1 MSEQV
6 TSNHVNQGERVRL
19 MCVGVLAGAIAGLVT
34 GIEARIKMRIIA
46 LATGSVPG
54 LSLATLVILLPSQ
67 TAYVPYI
74 LMSIFLIILGMSGLG
89 IATLLGKQ
97 LNGLQ
102 QDLRSFQRR
111 PTRLISTSILSS
123 SAFGVSP
130 GYSSAMWS
138 SRTQPN
144 SSRPNITLHL
154 EQPSTHRRENCLP

>member
-74 LMSIFLIILGMSGLG
+74 LMSIFLIILGMSDLG
-89 IATLLGKQ
+89 HRHVAWKAIERLAAGFTLIPAAIYSINQYIHFILLGLWGIPWLLICYVVFTNSAKQ
-97 LNGLQ
+97 Q
-102 QDLRSFQRR
+102 QTQHNV
-111 PTRLISTSILSS
+111 
-123 SAFGVSP
+123 AP
-130 GYSSAMWS
+130 GTTIY
-138 SRTQPN
+138 P
-144 SSRPNITLHL
+144 
-154 EQPSTHRRENCLP
+154 